1 MWYNSVQMTM
11 DKFLLS
17 FIPIFVAMDA
27 IGVLPMFIGFTEHL
41 KRREKQRIILQSII
55 TAFVIGIVFLFL
67 GRWIFK
73 ILGVQVSDFKIAG
86 GAVLLA
92 ISLRDILQHERLRK
106 LPSET
111 IGAVPIGTPLVVG
124 PAVLTTIIILL
135 DSYGP
140 YITVF
145 SFVVNLMITWITFH
159 YSTDISNFLGKAGS
173 KAFSK
178 IASLLLAAIAV
189 MMMRKGIIDTI
200 IFFTARSTSF

>member
-1 MWYNSVQMTM
+1 M

-41 KRREKQRIILQSII
+41 KKKERQRTIIQSII
-55 TAFVIGIVFLFL
+55 TAFIIGIVFLFL

-92 ISLRDILQHERLRK
+92 ISLRDILQNEKARR

-111 IGAVPIGTPLVVG
+111 MGAVPIGTPLVVG

-140 YITVF
+140 YMTVL
-145 SFVVNLMITWITFH
+145 SFVINLMITWIIFH
-159 YSTDISNFLGKAGS
+159 YAADISNFLGKAGS

-200 IFFTARSTSF
+200 VFFYGKS

>member
-1 MWYNSVQMTM
+1 M
-11 DKFLLS
+11 KAFLLS

-41 KRREKQRIILQSII
+41 KPREKQRILTQSII

-73 ILGVQVSDFKIAG
+73 ILGILVADFKIAG
-86 GAVLLA
+86 GLVLLA
-92 ISLRDILQHERLRK
+92 ISLRDILQHEK
-106 LPSET
+106 SHKIPSDT
-111 IGAVPIGTPLVVG
+111 LGAVPIGTPLITG

-135 DSYGP
+135 DSYGMVP
-140 YITVF
+140 TIT
-145 SFVVNLMITWITFH
+145 SFVINLVITWISFSYATA
-159 YSTDISNFLGKAGS
+159 ISNVLGKAGS

-200 IFFTARSTSF
+200 AYFLAQKPA